1 MARLGSE
8 FKSLVQPAANEDVV
22 ETLSSLWMR
31 LRAPVIAPMV
41 QFSIN
46 VCLVMVFMLFMER
59 IYMCTVLFYVKLFRR
74 TPNKMY
80 KFEPMKDD
88 VELGNSHYP
97 MVLVQVFQLSIG
109 AACGL
114 AWPADRIIIQI
125 LDDSTDP
132 EIKSMVQAE
141 CQRWAGK
148 GINIKYE
155 VRPNRVGYKAG
166 ALREGMKRSYVRL
179 CDYVAIFDADFQPE
193 SDFLNRTI
201 PYLVH
206 NADVGL
212 VQARW
217 KFESDQS
224 IDLSR
229 SVSARRA

>member
-1 MARLGSE
+1 
-8 FKSLVQPAANEDVV
+8 
-22 ETLSSLWMR
+22 
-31 LRAPVIAPMV
+31 
-41 QFSIN
+41 
-46 VCLVMVFMLFMER
+46 
-59 IYMCTVLFYVKLFRR
+59 
-74 TPNKMY
+74 
-80 KFEPMKDD
+80 
-88 VELGNSHYP
+88 
-97 MVLVQVFQLSIG
+97 
-109 AACGL
+109 
-114 AWPADRIIIQI
+114 
-125 LDDSTDP
+125 
-132 EIKSMVQAE
+132 MVQAE

-217 KFESDQS
+217 KFGMSSAARFSLCHHELLD
-224 IDLSR
+224 ITRVRLLLLSLLN
-229 SVSARRA
+229 RAPRHDHGPSPCPSPSPP

>member
-97 MVLVQVFQLSIG
+97 MVLVQV
-109 AACGL
+109 
-114 AWPADRIIIQI
+114 PMYNER
-125 LDDSTDP
+125 
-132 EIKSMVQAE
+132 
-141 CQRWAGK
+141 
-148 GINIKYE
+148 E
-155 VRPNRVGYKAG
+155 VRPPLLAPRAFV
-166 ALREGMKRSYVRL
+166 S
-179 CDYVAIFDADFQPE
+179 FH
-193 SDFLNRTI
+193 
-201 PYLVH
+201 VH
-206 NADVGL
+206 
-212 VQARW
+212 
-217 KFESDQS
+217 DQTRP
-224 IDLSR
+224 D
-229 SVSARRA
+229 